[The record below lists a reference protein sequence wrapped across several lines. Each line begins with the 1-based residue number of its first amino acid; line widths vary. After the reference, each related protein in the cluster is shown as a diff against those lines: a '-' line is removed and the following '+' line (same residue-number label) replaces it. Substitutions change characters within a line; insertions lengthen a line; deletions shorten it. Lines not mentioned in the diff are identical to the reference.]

1 MAKEPIELTLDVP
14 EHAFLEVSY
23 ESYSQVHNLFKD
35 ANPDT
40 NWNTCC
46 RGLGGTLDLPI
57 SSGSVENLMC
67 HDDDRWWT
75 RNEYNDGISE
85 DILLHEFAHGIQHV
99 SLEAIDP
106 LYIHRLDI
114 TYRKAMKEGL
124 WNNTYAASNRNEYFA
139 IGSQDRVQ
147 IMQIY
152 NNTHLTIASKR
163 YNAIIYI
170 SSSNIFGKLS
180 YRSKV
185 QQL

>member
-1 MAKEPIELTLDVP
+1 MAKEPTELTTDVP
-14 EHAFLEVSY
+14 EHAFLEVRNINPSINY
-23 ESYSQVHNLFKD
+23 INYQH
-35 ANPDT
+35 AIPDT
-40 NWNTCC
+40 DWDTCC

-75 RNEYNDGISE
+75 RNEYNDPGISE

-124 WNNTYAASNRNEYFA
+124 WNNTYASTNRNEYFA
-139 IGSQDRVQ
+139 IGSQAQGSLHRLVTRLIVPIWFD
-147 IMQIY
+147 I
-152 NNTHLTIASKR
+152 L
-163 YNAIIYI
+163 
-170 SSSNIFGKLS
+170 
-180 YRSKV
+180 
-185 QQL
+185 